1 MKLLLAE
8 CVARDLKEDLAAHE
22 VTTVTEA
29 GYQGMKNGALLRAA
43 ATQYDVLITVDR
55 NLAFQ
60 QNIRSLQIAIL
71 VIVAGGI
78 TYDNLKPFSPRIL
91 EALGGIQPGEVVT
104 VTS

>member
-1 MKLLLAE
+1 MLLNE

-29 GYQGMKNGALLRAA
+29 GYQGMKNGALLRGSNPIRCP
-43 ATQYDVLITVDR
+43 YPVDR

-78 TYDNLKPFSPRIL
+78 TYDDLKPFSPRIL

>member
-1 MKLLLAE
+1 MKLLLDE
-8 CVARDLKEDLAAHE
+8 CVARDLKKDLAAHD
-22 VTTVTEA
+22 VNTVTEA

-71 VIVAGGI
+71 IIVAGGI
-78 TYDNLKPFSPRIL
+78 TYDDLKSFTPRIL

>member
-1 MKLLLAE
+1 
-8 CVARDLKEDLAAHE
+8 
-22 VTTVTEA
+22 
-29 GYQGMKNGALLRAA
+29 MKNGALLRAA

-60 QNIRSLQIAIL
+60 QNIHLLQIAIL

-78 TYDNLKPFSPRIL
+78 TYDDLKPFSPRIL